1 MKFPEI
7 YGIRVSYNDKFVL
20 KLMNKDIREKKR
32 RLADQKKI
40 EKQAKEK
47 LDNLLRLKP
56 KDYKNVSKKEKE
68 EIKNNYKYE
77 KAKKSFMKKKFKN

>member
-1 MKFPEI
+1 MKTSEI
-7 YGIRVSYNDKFVL
+7 NGIRVSYNDKFVQ

-68 EIKNNYKYE
+68 EMKNNYEY
-77 KAKKSFMKKKFKN
+77 